1 MSHVATAEPTRSV
14 PKFAAAA
21 VLAIAAVTG
30 LAHCVATLL
39 GRGYWFDEV
48 YMLAIGRYHLDWGSA
63 DQPPGATALA
73 ALMDT
78 VAPNSV
84 FALRIPAMLAT
95 VGAVVVAALIA
106 REFGGD
112 RGAQVITAVAQA
124 TALWPTLTGH
134 WLTPYTLEPVQ
145 WLTIMWL
152 LVRWVRLRDDR
163 LLVALGVVVG
173 PAVMT
178 KFQVLLLCAMLLV
191 CIAITGPRDL
201 LRRPALWLGAAI
213 AVAVAAPTLWWQQS
227 RGWPQWQMT
236 RVVAG
241 EAEALY
247 GGRPG
252 VAVQLVL
259 YAGVLGVVLG
269 LYGAWQLLRAPH
281 WREYR
286 FIAVTAAALYV
297 VFVATLGR
305 PYYLAGLYGVLAAAG
320 AVSLQL
326 RRADKAGA
334 RRWPARVGVVT
345 SIAAAVLILVF
356 SVGATRSEV
365 GERIAH
371 TTAQAYHSLPGP
383 EREHTALLGESY
395 IVAAYLDGY
404 APRYGLPPAYSTNRS
419 YGYFP
424 PPPESVDTVLYVGR
438 TPEPLRGYFASADKV
453 GTVNDDLDIYLLS
466 RREQP
471 WQQIWPLL
479 RTLTVS

>member
-1 MSHVATAEPTRSV
+1 MPHVATAAPTRSV
-14 PKFAAAA
+14 PKFAASA
-21 VLAIAAVTG
+21 VLPIAAVAA

-63 DQPPGATALA
+63 DQPPAATALA

-84 FALRIPAMLAT
+84 FALRVPAILAT
-95 VGAVVVAALIA
+95 AGAVVLAAMIA

-112 RGAQVITAVAQA
+112 RDAQAITAVMQA

-145 WLTIMWL
+145 WLAIMWL
-152 LVRWVRLRDDR
+152 LVRWVRVRDDR
-163 LLVALGVVVG
+163 LLVALGAVVG
-173 PAVMT
+173 LAVMT

-213 AVAVAAPTLWWQQS
+213 AIGVAAPTLWWQQS
-227 RGWPQWQMT
+227 HGWPQWQMT

-252 VAVQLVL
+252 VAVQLVI
-259 YAGVLGVVLG
+259 YAGVLGVFLG

-286 FIAVTAAALYV
+286 FIAFTAAALYV
-297 VFVATLGR
+297 VFIATLGR

-326 RRADKAGA
+326 RRAAKPGG
-334 RRWPARVGVVT
+334 RRWPARVGALT

-356 SVGATRSEV
+356 SVGATRSDI
-365 GERIAH
+365 GEKIAR
-371 TTAQAYHSLPGP
+371 TTAQAYQSLPGP

-404 APRYGLPPAYSTNRS
+404 APKYSLPPAYSTNRS

-424 PPPESVDTVLYVGR
+424 PPPDAVDTVLYVGR

-453 GTVNDDLDIYLLS
+453 GTVNDDLYIYRLS
-466 RREQP
+466 GREQP
-471 WQQIWPLL
+471 WQQIWPRL